1 MKHSNHRVALLAA
14 ALLCLPS
21 IAAASPPPDATARIP
36 ICNSGYFVE
45 MSLDFGGTGTTATV
59 AAKAKV
65 VSTPFSPF
73 PPPPPYYAVYAAA
86 SHRPDASSAWT
97 TNDQNLEGYG
107 SYPASP
113 ASATKMAFRSATCE
127 LAGNAVVSVH
137 CPAGNWEYKTL
148 ERTWV
153 GCGL

>member
-1 MKHSNHRVALLAA
+1 MKLSNHRIALIAA
-14 ALLCLPS
+14 ALLLPLT
-21 IAAASPPPDATARIP
+21 AAATPPPDATARIS
-36 ICNSGYFVE
+36 ICNGGYFAE
-45 MSLDFGGTGTTATV
+45 MSLDFGNTGTTATV
-59 AAKAKV
+59 VAKANV
-65 VSTPFSPF
+65 VSTPVGPF

-86 SHRPDASSAWT
+86 SHRPDASSAWA
-97 TNDQNLEGYG
+97 TNDQNLEGVG

-113 ASATKMAFRSATCE
+113 ASATKTMFRSATCE

-137 CPAGNWEYKTL
+137 CPSGNWEYKTL

>member
-1 MKHSNHRVALLAA
+1 MKPTHPRLALIAA
-14 ALLCLPS
+14 ALLLPLT
-21 IAAASPPPDATARIP
+21 AAATPPPDATARIS
-36 ICNSGYFVE
+36 ICNGGYFAV
-45 MSLDFGGTGTTATV
+45 MSLDFGNTGTTATV
-59 AAKAKV
+59 VAKANV
-65 VSTPFSPF
+65 ISTPVGPF
-73 PPPPPYYAVYAAA
+73 PPAPPYYAVYAAA
-86 SHRPDASSAWT
+86 SHRPDAGSAWS
-97 TNDQNLEGYG
+97 TNDQNLEGVS

-137 CPAGNWEYKTL
+137 CPSGQWEYKTL

>member
-1 MKHSNHRVALLAA
+1 MKHTHPRTALFAA
-14 ALLCLPS
+14 ALLLSP
-21 IAAASPPPDATARIP
+21 IAAASPPPDASARIP
-36 ICNSGYFVE
+36 ICNGAYYAE
-45 MSLDFGGTGTTATV
+45 MSLDFGNTGTTATV
-59 AAKAKV
+59 VARSKV
-65 VSTPFSPF
+65 VSEPFSPF
-73 PPPPPYYAVYAAA
+73 PPPPSYYAVYAAA
-86 SHRPDASSAWT
+86 SHRPDAGSGWV
-97 TNDQNLEGYG
+97 TNDQNLEGYS

-113 ASATKMAFRSATCE
+113 ASATKMVLRSPTCE

>member
-1 MKHSNHRVALLAA
+1 MKLSNPSLALLAA
-14 ALLCLPS
+14 ALLPS
-21 IAAASPPPDATARIP
+21 IAAATPPPDASERIS
-36 ICNSGYFVE
+36 ICSGAYYAV
-45 MSLDFGGTGTTATV
+45 MSLDFGNTGTTATV
-59 AAKAKV
+59 TAKANV
-65 VSTPFSPF
+65 VSEPFSPF
-73 PPPPPYYAVYAAA
+73 PPPPPYYAVYAGA
-86 SHRPDASSAWT
+86 SHRANASSAWT

-107 SYPASP
+107 SYPAAA

-137 CPAGNWEYKTL
+137 CPNGNWEYKTL